1 MGGNEKFKDFMENYG
16 PEGGYTKGMG
26 MQEKYNS
33 WAAAQY
39 REKVSDFFRSSA
51 VPMLIHHLAYRR
63 MCRPTM
69 VTLLSSRQLWP
80 SLSPSVLS
88 NHS

>member
-1 MGGNEKFKDFMENYG
+1 MGGNEKFKDFMENCG

-39 REKVSDFFRSSA
+39 REKVSDFLVLSA
-51 VPMLIHHLAYRR
+51 VPTLIHLLAYRR

-80 SLSPSVLS
+80 PLSPSVLS
-88 NHS
+88 NYP